1 MKHQMQLRIYY
12 QDTDAGGIVYHS
24 NYLNFAER
32 ARGEMLFEMGLLNS
46 ELVKQGIAFVL
57 RNASL
62 DYRRPARLDDTVTVE
77 TQVCEIK
84 NASMVMEQT
93 FFRGEEILVVVQL
106 QLAFVNPETLRPI
119 RMPESMKELFVKY
132 MKEN

>member
-32 ARGEMLFEMGLLNS
+32 ARAEMLVEMGLLNS

-57 RNASL
+57 RNATL
-62 DYRRPARLDDTVTVE
+62 DYRRPARLDDIITVQTRIL
-77 TQVCEIK
+77 EIK
-84 NASMVMEQT
+84 NVSMLMEQT
-93 FFRGEEILVVVQL
+93 FYRDDEILVVVRL
-106 QLAFVNPETLRPI
+106 QLAFVNPETLRPV
-119 RMPESMKELFVKY
+119 RMPEPLKELFVRY
-132 MKEN
+132 LKEN